1 MTAVVEGELAR
12 GKLVVLRAKTLTDA
26 ENDHDWRRDPELAA
40 FDAARPYTGNL
51 NEYLH
56 IFGDELTYPSPYRR
70 TVAVEDQEGRHI
82 GNVMY
87 YNVDYQ
93 RREAE
98 IGVTIGLREYW
109 SRGYGTD
116 MVRTFIGYM
125 FEALGLE
132 RIYLKTLDW
141 NFRAQRCFEKAGFQR
156 YGTSRRGEFNFLLME
171 VRREDLTEAWLGM
184 TTWTARRCYNSA
196 GLRN

>member
-12 GKLVVLRAKTLTDA
+12 GQLVVLREKRLADA
-26 ENDHDWRRDPELAA
+26 EQDFEWRRDPELAA
-40 FDAARPYTGNL
+40 FDAARPYNGSFKD
-51 NEYLH
+51 YLA
-56 IFGDELTYPSPYRR
+56 IFGDELRYPSPYRR
-70 TVAVEDQEGRHI
+70 TIAVEDHQGRHI

-109 SRGYGTD
+109 GRGFGTD
-116 MVRTFIGYM
+116 LLRTFVTYL
-125 FEALGLE
+125 FDALPLD

-141 NFRAQRCFEKAGFQR
+141 NLRAQRCFEKAGFKR
-156 YGTSRRGEFNFLLME
+156 YGSSRRGEHNFILMDI
-171 VRREDLTEAWLGM
+171 RREDLADGC
-184 TTWTARRCYNSA
+184 AA
-196 GLRN
+196 GKA

>member
-12 GKLVVLRAKTLTDA
+12 GQLVVLREKRLADA
-26 ENDHDWRRDPELAA
+26 EQDYEWRRDPELAA
-40 FDAARPYTGNL
+40 FDAARPYNGSFKD
-51 NEYLH
+51 YLA
-56 IFGDELTYPSPYRR
+56 IFGDELRYPSPYRR
-70 TVAVEDQEGRHI
+70 TIAVEDHEGRHI

-109 SRGYGTD
+109 GRGFGTD
-116 MVRTFIGYM
+116 LLRTFVAYLL
-125 FEALGLE
+125 EALPLD

-141 NFRAQRCFEKAGFQR
+141 NLRAQRCFEKAGFKR
-156 YGTSRRGEFNFLLME
+156 YGSSRRGEYNFILMDI
-171 VRREDLTEAWLGM
+171 RRGALDGQGEA
-184 TTWTARRCYNSA
+184 NA
-196 GLRN
+196 GE